1 MDWIVKKGLELQDDL
16 KKLQTSPSD
25 RSDTNNPQTMWKT
38 FKAETTQWVAH
49 EAKKKHYKQRSRVQK
64 LRKDREEILTNPD
77 FEENGTLQWNELVLA
92 KEIEHL
98 EKVMSWNN
106 HERLKAKIAWHRE
119 RLDSTWPNLSK
130 SRKPRDPIL
139 RLRTVDSPTHY
150 ETCSDKMA
158 ELAKNYHNTLQNKD
172 LDELTIESLDQKIE
186 EVLETIPEE
195 QKFQSLGLAELN
207 KGVTKEAVEEALKQA
222 KKQISNQARWMPLWT
237 MERTQGEKYW
247 GRKRRKSWL
256 RHN

>member
-1 MDWIVKKGLELQDDL
+1 MQYKQQIKSRLDRIYVSQNKSKFTFDWRTTLSSIPTDHWMVTVKYAPKYAPHIGKGRWTWPLSTLKDRKIMDWIVKKGLELQDDL

-98 EKVMSWNN
+98 EKVMS
-106 HERLKAKIAWHRE
+106 
-119 RLDSTWPNLSK
+119 
-130 SRKPRDPIL
+130 
-139 RLRTVDSPTHY
+139 
-150 ETCSDKMA
+150 
-158 ELAKNYHNTLQNKD
+158 
-172 LDELTIESLDQKIE
+172 
-186 EVLETIPEE
+186 
-195 QKFQSLGLAELN
+195 
-207 KGVTKEAVEEALKQA
+207 
-222 KKQISNQARWMPLWT
+222 
-237 MERTQGEKYW
+237 
-247 GRKRRKSWL
+247 
-256 RHN
+256 